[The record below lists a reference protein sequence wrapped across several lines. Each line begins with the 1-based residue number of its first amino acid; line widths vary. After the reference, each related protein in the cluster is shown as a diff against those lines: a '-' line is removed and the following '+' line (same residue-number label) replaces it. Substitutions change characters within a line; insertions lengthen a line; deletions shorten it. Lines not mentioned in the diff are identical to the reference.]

1 MRVVQRDDHPKL
13 LLAELRECLSL
24 SLSESVYRSIL
35 RRVTEGVIF
44 EEIREPKFP
53 FEGERAKRA
62 TKTFRENFNEV
73 SLSGISFNRRVL
85 LLLFF
90 FFELPRDISRV
101 FFVRWFRRPFCEQ
114 VVYALVVLVIP
125 SASDVSPVSK
135 RHFRLVD

>member
-1 MRVVQRDDHPKL
+1 MRVVQCDDHPKL

-44 EEIREPKFP
+44 EEIRAKFP

-114 VVYALVVLVIP
+114 VVYAVVVLEVT
-125 SASDVSPVSK
+125 STSDV
-135 RHFRLVD
+135 